1 MKLSVDEFFDLFNL
15 RLLFDVVFRMLS
27 CKLSCLQLL
36 SDLIFNTIFDVE
48 VDGII
53 FALKIRD
60 GSGIDAVK
68 EASSIFN

>member
-1 MKLSVDEFFDLFNL
+1 MKLPIDKFFDLFDL
-15 RLLFDVVFRMLS
+15 RLLSEVVFRMLS

-36 SDLIFNTIFDVE
+36 SDLIFNIILDVE
-48 VDGII
+48 VDRII